1 MLLLRFTVSSPL
13 GLALRFAPVVAAS
26 SVAISVL
33 KYESMLP
40 LEAAVTFAMNALCF
54 AANSGLLNLEDLL
67 ALPSLMSDWG
77 DSEPAG
83 VAVPDATD
91 EFRALK
97 LLREVE
103 DGSPDSMPRPDVS
116 STLFE

>member
-13 GLALRFAPVVAAS
+13 GLALRFNPVGVVAVP

-33 KYESMLP
+33 RYESMLP
-40 LEAAVTFAMNALCF
+40 LEAAVTFAINALCL

-67 ALPSLMSDWG
+67 ARPSLMSDLG

-83 VAVPDATD
+83 VAGPV
-91 EFRALK
+91 R
-97 LLREVE
+97 
-103 DGSPDSMPRPDVS
+103 G
-116 STLFE
+116 